1 MMKKQTIPFAVVKK
15 DGIIQ
20 QIGKSSVPIPPI
32 HFKGGH
38 IKWYEDTKKNDKQL
52 IYGGDGIAVGDSVL
66 RLPISVP

>member
-15 DGIIQ
+15 DGIIR

-38 IKWYEDTKKNDKQL
+38 IKWYEDTKKNDK
-52 IYGGDGIAVGDSVL
+52 
-66 RLPISVP
+66 